1 MFDWMVVDTPPIAI
15 LPDANLLSAMI
26 DTALRVYDYGYPGYA
41 PARPH
46 DRSGRWWRWLRKSN
60 RMAVHRPS
68 DASSA
73 AEQSLG

>member
-15 LPDANLLSAMI
+15 LPDANLLAAMI
-26 DTALRVYDYGYPGYA
+26 ITAYDYGYPGYA

-46 DRSGRWWRWLRKSN
+46 DRSGRWRRWLRKSN
-60 RMAVHRPS
+60 RMAVPRPS
-68 DASSA
+68 AASSA